1 LDFHSSRA
9 SEDTNKLDFLG
20 IEINGTNNSFVTNV
34 TNSKKKF
41 PYNKINYPS
50 LLGNFPQV
58 LGYGVFTGQLHRF
71 SRICSKAQD
80 FVTCCAQTASDLLKK
95 GYAKKKL
102 TLKFI
107 QFTERQTIFKYPKR
121 KMKTYFKN
129 LFI

>member
-1 LDFHSSRA
+1 MSIS
-9 SEDTNKLDFLG
+9 
-20 IEINGTNNSFVTNV
+20 NV

-58 LGYGVFTGQLHRF
+58 LGYGVFTGRELQLHRF

-107 QFTERQTIFKYPKR
+107 QFTERQTIFEYPKR